1 MKSTIYLHGLLS
13 ILLFTGCSVE
23 KRLESARQDLLEEY
37 RTMPDWKKLPAR
49 TISWQ
54 QALIMLENNLEL
66 QRAQLNILEARQQ
79 RDRVYRDFIP
89 MVDIGHYYS
98 TALMRGN
105 DSIPSSSSFDV
116 NILFSIP
123 ALTQLPIDHY
133 TRSLTLFK
141 AEKDLELKRRELTA
155 KLWKIFREHDLKRR
169 RYAVEDSAPENRL
182 ADRQLKAEERE
193 LEQRDSTREL
203 CALLND
209 YGARWQPMTG
219 SLPEIS
225 WQEYRKLA
233 TVPDELT
240 QTMMALTLESARLQK
255 LGTGLQYLPDIHI
268 NFYSPTLFSTSGGT
282 TEGFFSG
289 GQDVRM
295 NLNIYQELDT
305 RMETWSQWAMAKE
318 NYKLVQQELTHQ
330 MHEYRHKMQL
340 LLDSW
345 KSYDR
350 WKRSTVSYMQF
361 RSQQGECEP
370 EAIAELHNE
379 EVALQKEILE
389 QEQKNIE
396 RECALIQEYGLPQ
409 LPIAPTINHK
419 T

>member
-1 MKSTIYLHGLLS
+1 MKAIIYLPCLLCA
-13 ILLFTGCSVE
+13 LLLTACSVE
-23 KRLESARQDLLEEY
+23 KRLESARHDLLEEY
-37 RTMPDWKKLPAR
+37 RAIPDWQKLPVKSL
-49 TISWQ
+49 SWQ
-54 QALIMLENNLEL
+54 QALIMLEKNLEL

-89 MVDIGHYYS
+89 IVDIGHYYN
-98 TALMRGN
+98 TALLRGN
-105 DSIPSSSSFDV
+105 DNTPSSSSFDV

-133 TRSLTLFK
+133 TRSLALFK

-155 KLWKIFREHDLKRR
+155 KLWQLFREQALKRQR
-169 RYAVEDSAPENRL
+169 HAVEDTSPEIRQ

-209 YGARWQPMTG
+209 YSARWQPMADT
-219 SLPEIS
+219 LPEIS

-255 LGTGLQYLPDIHI
+255 LGTGLQYLPDIHV
-268 NFYSPTLFSTSGGT
+268 NFYSPTLFSSSGGT

-289 GQDVRM
+289 GKDVRM

-345 KSYDR
+345 KTYDR
-350 WKRSTVSYMQF
+350 WKRSTISYMQF
-361 RSQQGECEP
+361 RRTQGECEP
-370 EAIAELHNE
+370 EAITELHNE
-379 EVALQKEILE
+379 EIALQKEILE

-396 RECALIQEYGLPQ
+396 RECALIQEYGLPDNKKS
-409 LPIAPTINHK
+409 AEK
-419 T
+419 